1 MTPILALLFASLIWG
16 ANSPIM
22 KWALTSVPLFSLA
35 FLRFSLATI
44 FIAPIVAKS
53 AKIKKRD
60 LSKIAMAAILGI
72 TLNVSLFFLGLKFT
86 YAINA
91 AFIIATIP
99 VFTMVAAIIFLQ
111 ERLTSK
117 LVIAT
122 TFALTGLLLILG
134 APVLTLGLTH
144 LVGGLLLILSSLTWV
159 GYEIVSKKLFKTY
172 SASVVTFYSFLIGSV
187 TFLPLA
193 ILEFL
198 RNPDW
203 IFHLTT
209 PALVGIFYGA
219 VFSSTMAYF
228 AWQYGLS
235 KIPASQASFFFYLD
249 PVTGVIVSVLLL
261 KEQVTPI
268 FLAGAALIVLGV
280 FWAEHKRKVHP
291 LYKKEED
298 RLS

>member
-22 KWALTSVPLFSLA
+22 KWTLASVPLFSLA

-60 LSKIAMAAILGI
+60 LAKIAIAAILGI

-99 VFTMVAAIIFLQ
+99 VFTMVAAIIFLR
-111 ERLTSK
+111 ERLTRK
-117 LVIAT
+117 LVLAT

-193 ILEFL
+193 ILEFA

-209 PALVGIFYGA
+209 QGLVGIFYGA
-219 VFSSTMAYF
+219 VFSSTAAYF

-261 KEQVTPI
+261 GEQVTPI

-291 LYKKEED
+291 LYHKKEQNG
-298 RLS
+298 S